1 MTDYRRVARELALRV
16 LYEVDVGRQPA
27 RDALSRAIE
36 QLAAGVRAGITMA
49 VKEANSSMKPRS
61 GGPAVFTSQTVLR
74 ERDRIRRAVNRAVE
88 RIAAGFDPTLIAL
101 FAEASRSTAGSA
113 ETHALKALD
122 EASTKPL
129 ERLEL
134 SLASAGLTGEEKA
147 AARRAASEAVAK
159 MRRVL
164 ERRLDLGLTT
174 ARMVAEL
181 VRGALRHRDELDVE
195 LGTLTGDWPL
205 DRQSAADRNIL
216 RLAAYEIAHRPETPA
231 PVAMNEAV
239 ELAKRY
245 GTEESGRFVN
255 GVLAAFASRRAAQG
269 DAGSDEPPP
278 IASTDAQPTNDH
290 DPIELA
296 KRKGSILPSPTFQ
309 GEGRGVGLHSDSAE
323 EVSDETA

>member
-1 MTDYRRVARELALRV
+1 MARELALRV

-61 GGPAVFTSQTVLR
+61 GGPAVFTSRTVLR

-88 RIAAGFDPTLIAL
+88 RVAAGFDPTLTAL
-101 FAEASRSTAGSA
+101 FADASRSTAGSA
-113 ETHALKALD
+113 ETHALRSLD

-134 SLASAGLTGEEKA
+134 SLASASLTGEEKA

-181 VRGALRHRDELDVE
+181 VRGALRHRDELDAE
-195 LGTLTGDWPL
+195 LGTLTADWPL
-205 DRQSAADRNIL
+205 DRQSASDRNIL
-216 RLAAYEIAHRPETPA
+216 RLAAYEIAHRPDTPA

-255 GVLAAFASRRAAQG
+255 GVLAAFAARRAVING
-269 DAGSDEPPP
+269 VGSDDATP
-278 IASTDAQPTNDH
+278 IPSADPQPTNDQ
-290 DPIELA
+290 DPSEPA
-296 KRKGSILPSPTFQ
+296 KDQYSLLPSSGVP
-309 GEGRGVGLHSDSAE
+309 GEGRCEALRSDSAE